1 MIPEET
7 SWESRRQRKGKKTV
21 CTSVVGVRKTLLLL
35 LVVWLL
41 AMAAGMFVAKPAV
54 AASGQISGNPTCKSL
69 LNNERAYEI
78 KVGASGIESGAKYGP
93 ITFKNVN
100 STRTL
105 MGFDST
111 VRVKGVFVKGGPEGG
126 YFYDYR
132 LPNPPGGSLSD
143 TNMGTNGY
151 GNGRYQISHVS
162 FCWDGELVAQPDVY
176 DVNEDST
183 LEVGTAHGV
192 LSNDA
197 DLEGDQITAELVSSP
212 SNGTLTLRADGSF
225 TYTPNKDFNGTDT
238 FTYAI
243 SDGNGGTATA
253 TVTIIVKAVNDAP
266 VAKDLTGESDQVT
279 TPEDT
284 PKDITLEA
292 SDIDSNNLTFGIV
305 DGPARGTLSGSGANL
320 TYTPN
325 KDFNA
330 TDSFTFQVCDDSTP
344 EPLCDEGRVDINVTP
359 VDDAPVA
366 NDDSYDT
373 EEDTTLTV
381 LAPGVLENDTDA
393 DGDALTVRLVTGPSN
408 GVLDLR
414 SNGSFTYTANANF
427 NGEDSF
433 TYRACDGSDTCSES
447 VTVTIT
453 VIGVNDTPQANNEGS
468 AGSPVAMVNENDPN
482 GVVIDVLANDA
493 GLGDQS
499 ITVAATNGSKG
510 TATVNP
516 DNTVTYRPNAN
527 ENGDDT
533 FTYTVRDADGQ
544 TSTATVFVRIFLSP
558 VNGAPVV
565 RDDRGSTGEAAAV
578 SNSYISQYSSST
590 ASTPTGLYRLNS
602 AQRPYTLINVGAD
615 IVGPMNAIGYRSTDR
630 SLYGYRLTSSPGIMK
645 VNPNTGAAR
654 YLGNP
659 RGLPASNRYS
669 AGDVSPNGSTYYLYA
684 NKSGVLW
691 NVNLTTF
698 RASSVKL
705 SSVISMPDLAVS
717 PTDGN
722 LYGVAEDGRL
732 LQVDPRTGRVTARS
746 VAGLESGTYGAAWFT
761 AEGNLIVYEN
771 GGSGAPGTVTWIAR
785 PTTAPSV
792 VSRQAT
798 PSTHGNDG
806 AADVAPPNP
815 AGLSVVVDVLAN
827 DGDPDGALDRNTL
840 RIVQPPASGTV
851 RINADETITYTSGS
865 SYRGTDSFRYEVCDT
880 GAPRQCDTA
889 TVNITSAPITSSTSP
904 AASRKE

>member
-1 MIPEET
+1 M
-7 SWESRRQRKGKKTV
+7 
-21 CTSVVGVRKTLLLL
+21 